1 MILEGDNIANQ
12 PPRYNRRYYLRP
24 NPDIP
29 QPFGDYY
36 VHCCDVVKNI
46 YFC

>member
-1 MILEGDNIANQ
+1 MILEGDNNADQ
-12 PPRYNRRYYLRP
+12 PPRYNRRYNLRP

-36 VHCCDVVKNI
+36 LHCSDVVKNI